1 MKRPIIL
8 VNDGCSMSS
17 FTSLVIRS
25 LVKAHGYPV
34 DIPAKNEMY
43 ASAKNPHYKEGM
55 SIVDL
60 LEKTI
65 TESPNICFKLSF
77 PILKAPDCIT
87 LLKQKNARICFIE
100 RFNLLDNA
108 ICMLKDFGGNSN
120 RNQHDK
126 ELAFGEWRHS
136 KARLEAKVDSSLV
149 LDKINKLN
157 STRLNKAKSMQKI
170 TSQKEFIY
178 AENLCR
184 LDIEEYEKVFKI
196 LDFKMNKNLTK
207 EFFKEYETRDPY
219 KHADVIDCPDIDA
232 FKNQLKDN
240 GYFHFWRE

>member
-8 VNDGCSMSS
+8 VNEGCSMSS
-17 FTSLVIRS
+17 FTSFVIRS
-25 LVKAHGYPV
+25 LIKAHGYPV
-34 DIPAKNEMY
+34 DIPANNEMY
-43 ASAKNPHYKEGM
+43 VPHKNPHYKEGM

-65 TESPNICFKLSF
+65 TESPNICFKLVSKL
-77 PILKAPDCIT
+77 LKEPDCIT

-108 ICMLKDFGGNSN
+108 ICMLKDFGDDSN

-136 KARLEAKVDSSLV
+136 KARLETKVDSSLV
-149 LDKINKLN
+149 LDKINQLN
-157 STRLNKAKSMQKI
+157 RTRLNKVKNMQEI
-170 TSQKEFIY
+170 TDQKEFIY

-196 LDFKMNKNLTK
+196 LDYEMDKNLTK
-207 EFFKEYETRDPY
+207 EFLKKYEIRDPY
-219 KHADVIDCPDIDA
+219 KHADVIDCSDIGA
-232 FKNQLKDN
+232 FKDELKNN
-240 GYFHFWRE
+240 GYLHFWRE